1 MLYKKGGEEMSKW
14 VNRLDLKDLWKT
26 REEGNL
32 TIQELGKA
40 VADRI
45 RKSKFY
51 KLKIHEEALREIV
64 LDFEGCSEDVEKFD
78 GILEQLYDWADTPL
92 TTPLGQMQRK
102 MCWIETF

>member
-1 MLYKKGGEEMSKW
+1 MSKW
-14 VNRLDLKDLWKT
+14 VNTLDLKDLWKA

-51 KLKIHEEALREIV
+51 ERKIHEEALREIV
-64 LDFEGCSEDVEKFD
+64 LNFEDCSNDVEEFD
-78 GILEQLYDWADTPL
+78 SILSELYDWADTCL
-92 TTPLGQMQRK
+92 YTPLGYMQRK
-102 MCWIETF
+102 MCWIATF